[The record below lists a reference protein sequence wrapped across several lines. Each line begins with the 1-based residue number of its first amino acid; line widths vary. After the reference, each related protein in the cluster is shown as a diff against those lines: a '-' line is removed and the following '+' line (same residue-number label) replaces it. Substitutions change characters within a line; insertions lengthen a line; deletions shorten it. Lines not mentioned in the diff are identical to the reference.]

1 MERKRILWGMSV
13 LALAL
18 GMAFVGCTTGNGDA
32 GDNVLGT
39 WNDSASGNKLEIT
52 FPGAW
57 VITDSTGKKVMDGTF
72 TSNASR
78 SMHFLNGKTPD
89 TTPKI
94 WNGTAVQDGDKL
106 TVKLFNPKE
115 TTIDVSYTRK

>member
-39 WNDSASGNKLEIT
+39 WNDAGGNKLEIT
-52 FPGAW
+52 FPDAW
-57 VITDSTGKKVMDGTF
+57 VVTDTAGKKVMDGTF

-78 SMHFLNGKTPD
+78 SMHFLTGKTIED
-89 TTPKI
+89 KPKA

-106 TVKLFNPKE
+106 TV
-115 TTIDVSYTRK
+115 